1 MDPFLAR
8 TMVESLS
15 KGINPVTGMPLS
27 ERDSCANEDVQDALI
42 EVLAHCA
49 IESTEQ
55 YLLRMKE
62 EKQERSELRRARN
75 KEQYPRG
82 GEPWTKDEETHM
94 VSLYRSGYNIHQIA
108 NILKRTPVAISDRI
122 KKFQNRP
129 IYRSHK

>member
-15 KGINPVTGMPLS
+15 KGIDPVTGSPLS
-27 ERDSCANEDVQDALI
+27 DRDSCANEDVQDALI

-62 EKQERSELRRARN
+62 EKQERSEIRRAQN
-75 KEQYPRG
+75 KKRYPRG

-94 VSLYRSGYNIHQIA
+94 MSLYRSGCNIYQIA
-108 NILKRTPVAISDRI
+108 NVLKRTPVAVSDRI